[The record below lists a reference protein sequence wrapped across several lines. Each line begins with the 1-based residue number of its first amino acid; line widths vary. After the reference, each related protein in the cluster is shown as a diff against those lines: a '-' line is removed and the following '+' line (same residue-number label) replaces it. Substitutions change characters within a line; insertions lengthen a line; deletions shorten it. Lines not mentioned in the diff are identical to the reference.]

1 MEFCQHLKAVNNA
14 LTSAVESWYLNQIFL
29 SISVLVGVLNTVTK
43 ETLNKIS
50 NEIFTNSEK

>member
-29 SISVLVGVLNTVTK
+29 PISFVVKLLNAVTM
-43 ETLNKIS
+43 ETLYKIN
-50 NEIFTNSEK
+50 NEIFINSEK

>member
-14 LTSAVESWYLNQIFL
+14 LTSAAENWYLNQIFL
-29 SISVLVGVLNTVTK
+29 SISFLFKLLNTVTK

-50 NEIFTNSEK
+50 KEIFTNSEK